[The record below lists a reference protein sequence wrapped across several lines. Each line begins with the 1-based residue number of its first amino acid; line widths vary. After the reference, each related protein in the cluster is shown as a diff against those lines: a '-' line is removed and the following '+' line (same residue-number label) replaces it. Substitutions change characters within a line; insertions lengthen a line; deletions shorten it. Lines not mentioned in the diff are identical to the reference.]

1 MQCIPTDYIILVLLH
16 TMQTTLQSRRI
27 DDDERKNAILEM
39 ISDKYCRTILEV
51 TMDKPKS
58 AMKIANETKIPIST
72 VYRRLQDLTDNRLL
86 RISGI
91 INDEGKK
98 YFLYKS
104 KVKEISTTVNGNYI
118 ELQIVPNMQKNELG
132 TN

>member
-1 MQCIPTDYIILVLLH
+1 MQI
-16 TMQTTLQSRRI
+16 TLQSRRI

-58 AMKIANETKIPIST
+58 AMEIANETKIPIST
-72 VYRRLQDLTDNRLL
+72 VYRRLQDLDDNRLL
-86 RISGI
+86 GMSGI
-91 INDEGKK
+91 ISDEGKK

-104 KVKEISTTVNGNYI
+104 KVKEISTTVNGNYV
-118 ELQIVPNMQKNELG
+118 ELQIVPNCAKK
-132 TN
+132 

>member
-1 MQCIPTDYIILVLLH
+1 MQI
-16 TMQTTLQSRRI
+16 TLQSRRI

-72 VYRRLQDLTDNRLL
+72 VYRRLQNLTDNRLL
-86 RISGI
+86 RISGT

-104 KVKEISTTVNGNYI
+104 KVKEISTTINGNYI
-118 ELQIVPNMQKNELG
+118 ELQIVPNIQKNELE

>member
-1 MQCIPTDYIILVLLH
+1 MQCSPTDYIILVLLH
-16 TMQTTLQSRRI
+16 TMQTTLQSRSI

-58 AMKIANETKIPIST
+58 AIEIANETKIPIST

-86 RISGI
+86 RISGTI
-91 INDEGKK
+91 SNEGKK

-118 ELQIVPNMQKNELG
+118 ELQIVPNYAKK
-132 TN
+132 